1 MNAKEADL
9 KFRECYGR
17 DEIAG
22 IQVDYQSF
30 VPDTL
35 KEKVAELK
43 SILKDPT
50 SVVVD
55 RKYVL
60 DEIEDLT
67 SSYETIAEDRHEV
80 VHIIPR
86 NMSSIILG
94 CSHIYD
100 YEMCNF
106 ITPDVVRINGE
117 KPISSRFTKVVYD
130 AISLNDDA
138 VFGPL
143 TSLINTIIEYFDPNV
158 VASVLRICIIK
169 DSKSVYFTKE
179 RIRGYYEA
187 LINRENVIYANRYIP
202 IAESIGHI
210 YYKTTY
216 TNVMDAI
223 TDKHGVYSLIAMGT
237 SNVYGDSFKDAITQ
251 DIFNKITAD
260 VSGVED
266 SEFVTVLRYLK
277 DQVVDWVKHKNL
289 DERPEYPEAFKYINM
304 NLFMS
309 NLYTAGIHILGN
321 SKQILDKFDTEI
333 EQLDIDIYEGKYKK
347 LDENAKEDD
356 RTDNEERAKNR
367 LDSLKKRRKDYL
379 RLKSS
384 ISFLFVE
391 ILSNEKLALKVFDED
406 LVAMI
411 ILQEPPFDF
420 GMNDVNSNVA
430 STFIKRDFK
439 PVQSVSINPYYV
451 HFGEQELSTDNAKYL
466 ASVLSSLVH
475 PNMRSAVA
483 LAGAYNFENLE
494 NIVNSLKY
502 HYINSVEI
510 YDNFVKGQ
518 IKRIEGFYNQYK
530 SQFTLPDEIKP
541 IFESGLDADKLIK
554 INEIISDYFN
564 EYTVDDSKTPK
575 ETEHARYE
583 DSKNLF
589 SSAAEEVKSMRA
601 WLKDCEE
608 TTINILGQVD
618 YVIEN
623 VTKVEVITSSK
634 VSIKENKPVINLWP
648 LTQSYEYEIEDVGK
662 IGVTSQSDP
671 TEGDTLKP
679 GDIMHHRY
687 GSRYKGTDPD

>member
-17 DEIAG
+17 DG
-22 IQVDYQSF
+22 ITGINNNYQLF

-35 KEKVAELK
+35 KDKIIELK
-43 SILKDPT
+43 SIIET
-50 SVVVD
+50 SKNFVID

-67 SSYETIAEDRHEV
+67 SAYETIANTNPGPRV
-80 VHIIPR
+80 IVSR
-86 NMSSIILG
+86 NMSSIVLG

-130 AISLNDDA
+130 AISLNDDV

-143 TSLINTIIEYFDPNV
+143 TSLINTIIEYFDPNI

-187 LINRENVIYANRYIP
+187 LMNRENVIYANRYIP
-202 IAESIGHI
+202 IAESVGYI

-216 TNVMDAI
+216 TNVMDTI

-237 SNVYGDSFKDAITQ
+237 SNVYGDSFKDTITQ
-251 DIFNKITAD
+251 DIFNEITAD
-260 VSGVED
+260 VSGAKD

-277 DQVVDWVKHKNL
+277 DQVVEWVKHKNL
-289 DERPEYPEAFKYINM
+289 DERPECPEAFKYINM

-347 LDENAKEDD
+347 LDENAKEGD

-367 LDSLKKRRKDYL
+367 LESFKKRRKDYL

-510 YDNFVKGQ
+510 FNNFVKGQ

-530 SQFTLPDEIKP
+530 PQFELPETIKP
-541 IFESGLDADKLIK
+541 IFESGLDIDKLIK
-554 INEIISDYFN
+554 IDEIISDYFKN
-564 EYTVDDSKTPK
+564 TTSTDDD
-575 ETEHARYE
+575 TEFAKYK
-583 DSKNLF
+583 DSENLF
-589 SSAAEEVKSMRA
+589 CTAATEVKSMRD
-601 WLKDCEE
+601 WIDNCKD
-608 TTINILGQVD
+608 TTNNILGQVD
-618 YVIEN
+618 FVVGNITNDNVIN
-623 VTKVEVITSSK
+623 SSI
-634 VSIKENKPVINLWP
+634 VSVKENKPVKDFWP
-648 LTQSYEYEIEDVGK
+648 LTQSYEFEIENDDNAV
-662 IGVTSQSDP
+662 QNFDDP
-671 TEGDTLKP
+671 LKP